1 MQCLRL
7 LYEIRMNKKLHNHM
21 FSVKEP
27 ADRMWAGKDIE
38 MIITAASNAYR
49 NDM

>member
-1 MQCLRL
+1 
-7 LYEIRMNKKLHNHM
+7 MNKKLHNNM
-21 FSVKEP
+21 FSVKEL